1 MACLGASGKFPNN
14 VERDLAN
21 LLHIPIQPYWIQVP
35 VKDPSTRKE
44 VTSMRCPILL
54 PHEVYHY
61 LYEPS
66 LGLMHSFCSC
76 FFCFAPPKRLLLFW
90 FCYPTNMLMSFGVML
105 QGQWEASYWWSKDQ
119 RILEQREW
127 PHTPG
132 LTKIDKCSWCLWWW
146 LQIQWGRGETDCN
159 LFELYLIWSCK
170 ILDSTV
176 FDTFLILP
184 IHKSLLESVDDPFF
198 LNLFGNNTI
207 YIYIYISDLNLRG
220 LDLCRYPLFILRQYL
235 QLPDYTLQPVWE
247 VICWSLNVSN
257 NKFHQSFF
265 WVYIHHIYIY
275 NVNYVKTTH
284 DIIHIH
290 DRYQYTICIYIY
302 IYMVQVI

>member
-105 QGQWEASYWWSKDQ
+105 QGQWEASYWWGKDQ

-207 YIYIYISDLNLRG
+207 YIYIYLTWIYEVLTFADIHYSSCASICN
-220 LDLCRYPLFILRQYL
+220 CRTTHCNQSGKWSVGVWTCLTINFIK
-235 QLPDYTLQPVWE
+235 V
-247 VICWSLNVSN
+247 
-257 NKFHQSFF
+257 FF
-265 WVYIHHIYIY
+265 WSTYI
-275 NVNYVKTTH
+275 
-284 DIIHIH
+284 
-290 DRYQYTICIYIY
+290 IYIY
-302 IYMVQVI
+302 IMSTM